1 MHTVNEKRI
10 VDLFKKLVETDSPS
24 RGERQL
30 CDIVKKELEKLDIVA
45 VEDSA
50 GEKIGGNSG
59 NIYAYI
65 EGEKALPPILFSAH
79 MDTVEPAL
87 NKKAIID
94 EDGKIHSD
102 GTTVLGSDDLAGITS
117 IIEAL
122 AVIKENNLSH
132 RPIEL
137 LFSVCEEQYCGGAVF
152 ADYDSIKSKEAYV
165 FDLDGSAGTACY
177 AAPTIL
183 SFNAEFTG
191 KAAHAGL
198 DPESGIHA
206 IQAASLAISKIEC
219 GKIGDGTTV
228 NIGTV
233 KGGTA
238 NNIVPDRCV
247 FTGEIRSYDDEK
259 VTKRYELIEDI
270 IKKAAEEFGAAVKTE
285 AFRDVTA
292 YETETS
298 HPVVK
303 RFTKAC
309 ADMGIEPKL
318 ERSFGG
324 SDNNV
329 FAEHGIKGIVLS
341 TAMND
346 CHTTN
351 EWTTIED
358 LKGAASLALTL
369 MLSEE

>member
-1 MHTVNEKRI
+1 MHNVNEKRI

-30 CDIVKKELEKLDIVA
+30 CDILKKELEKLGIDCF
-45 VEDSA
+45 EDSA
-50 GEKIGGNSG
+50 GEKIGGNCG
-59 NIYAYI
+59 NLYACV
-65 EGEKALPPILFSAH
+65 EGDLDLPPILFSAH

-87 NKKAIID
+87 NKKLIID
-94 EDGKIHSD
+94 EDGKMHSD
-102 GTTVLGSDDLAGITS
+102 GTTVLGSDDLAGVTS

-122 AVIKENNLSH
+122 NVIKENNLSH
-132 RPIEL
+132 RPLEIM
-137 LFSVCEEQYCGGAVF
+137 FSVCEEHYCGGASF
-152 ADYDSIKSKEAYV
+152 ADYDKIKSKEAYV

-183 SFNAEFTG
+183 SFKAEFIG

-198 DPESGIHA
+198 APEQGIHA
-206 IQAASLAISKIEC
+206 IGAAAHAVSKIQC
-219 GKIGDGTTV
+219 GKLGDGTTV
-228 NIGTV
+228 NIGTI

-238 NNIVPDRCV
+238 DNIVPEYCV
-247 FTGEIRSYDDEK
+247 LTGEIRSYDDEK
-259 VTKRYELIEDI
+259 ATKRFKIIETILRD
-270 IKKAAEEFGAAVKTE
+270 AAEFYLAEVKIE
-285 AFRDVTA
+285 SNKSCIA
-292 YETETS
+292 YETDIE

-309 ADMGIEPKL
+309 SDMGIEAKL

-324 SDNNV
+324 SDNNS
-329 FAEHGIKGIVLS
+329 FAQKGITGIVLS

-351 EWTTIED
+351 EWTAITD
-358 LKGAASLALTL
+358 LKGAAALALNL